1 MTAITADDGV
11 RLDYTQQGPADGR
24 PIVLLAGFKAS
35 TAMWLYQVP
44 VLVDA
49 GYRVIS
55 VDLRGHG
62 AAERPASGVTMARRA
77 EDVDAVL
84 TALGLHDVTLV
95 AQSMGGNTVW
105 PYLQKYGTS
114 RVSSVVI
121 VDQTPR
127 MLNSAEWPHGYYGF
141 DETNSATFFAEGI
154 PPTGKGTPVW
164 RRGRRLLRLMKVIR
178 TGPKEPETPKK
189 DGRPQLTPGELEL
202 LADHAHA
209 DWRPVIAA
217 TTIPVLFIAG
227 ADSELW
233 PSTHAAAAAALTTSA
248 RSAVIAHDGH
258 AANVEQPAEFNR
270 LLLDFLR
277 SL

>member
-1 MTAITADDGV
+1 MTAITAADGV
-11 RLDYTQQGPADGR
+11 RLDYSEQGPADGR
-24 PIVLLAGFKAS
+24 PVVLIAGFKAS

-62 AAERPASGVTMARRA
+62 AAERPSSGVTMARRA
-77 EDVDAVL
+77 DDVHDVL
-84 TALGLHDVTLV
+84 TALGLSDVTLIG
-95 AQSMGGNTVW
+95 QSMGGNTVW

-127 MLNSAEWPHGYYGF
+127 MLNSADWPHGYYGF
-141 DETNSATFFAEGI
+141 DESNSATFFAEGI

-164 RRGRRLLRLMKVIR
+164 QRGRRLLRLMKVLR
-178 TGPKEPETPKK
+178 ASPKEPEVPKK
-189 DGRPQLTPGELEL
+189 NGRPRLNAGELEL

-209 DWRPVIAA
+209 DWRPVITA
-217 TTIPVLFIAG
+217 TGIPVLFIAG

-233 PSTHAAAAAALTTSA
+233 PSSHAAAAAALTPSA
-248 RSAVIAHDGH
+248 RSAIIAHDGH

-270 LLLDFLR
+270 LTLEFLR